1 MNYEIRRP
9 RKSLDLYIDSI
20 WVQEDLRN
28 AAFENYHPT
37 RVIPRGAI
45 ELLFHYRDP
54 YVHIEE
60 GRAEFEP
67 KFYISGQ
74 KTRPIEVSATGQT
87 GIIIVN
93 FHPWGA
99 APFFGFSL
107 DELTDTSLE
116 MNLVMRTDTIENRVQ
131 EASGTAARVE
141 IIQDFLAGVLDVDR
155 RDELVMESVHKIN
168 RSQGNV
174 SIGKIADDLQI
185 SRRQFLRR
193 FSRNI
198 GMSPKAFANVIR
210 FQKASYY
217 KRQGVDWSEI
227 TFRCGYYDQAHFIN
241 DVRRFSGLSAKNLS
255 PKRPLTKLGHHF
267 SSGRKASHFYNT
279 TYL

>member
-9 RKSLDLYIDSI
+9 RQSLELYIESI

-28 AAFENYHPT
+28 AAFENFRPT
-37 RVIPRGAI
+37 RILPRGTI

-60 GRAEFEP
+60 ERAEFEP

-99 APFFGFSL
+99 APFFRFPL
-107 DELTDTSLE
+107 DELTDAFLE
-116 MNLVMRTDTIENRVQ
+116 MNLVMKTDTVENRVQ
-131 EASGTAARVE
+131 EAPGTTARVE
-141 IIQDFLAGVLDVDR
+141 IIQDFLAGLLDGDR

-168 RSQGNV
+168 RAQGNV
-174 SIGKIADDLQI
+174 SIEKIADDLHL
-185 SRRQFLRR
+185 SRRQFQRR
-193 FSRNI
+193 FSKNI

-210 FQKASYY
+210 FQKAIYY
-217 KRQGVDWSEI
+217 KRQGMDWSEI
-227 TFRCGYYDQAHFIN
+227 TFRCGYYDQAHFIKECG
-241 DVRRFSGLSAKNLS
+241 RFSGLSAKNFS

-267 SSGRKASHFYNT
+267 SSGRKVSHFYNT
-279 TYL
+279 SYL

>member
-9 RKSLDLYIDSI
+9 RKSLELYIESI

-28 AAFENYHPT
+28 AAFENYRPT
-37 RVIPRGAI
+37 RVVLRGAT

-54 YVHIEE
+54 YVHVKE
-60 GRAEFEP
+60 GHAELEP

-99 APFFGFSL
+99 APFFAFPL

-116 MNLVMRTDTIENRVQ
+116 MNLVMRTDTVENRVQ
-131 EASGTAARVE
+131 EASDIAARVE

-155 RDELVMESVHKIN
+155 RDELVMESVHEIN

-174 SIGKIADDLQI
+174 SIETIADDLHI

-193 FSRNI
+193 FSRNV

-217 KRQGVDWSEI
+217 KKQGMDWSEI
-227 TFRCGYYDQAHFIN
+227 TFRCGYHDQAHFIKEL
-241 DVRRFSGLSAKNLS
+241 RRFSGLPAKNFSPTIPLS
-255 PKRPLTKLGHHF
+255 KLGHHF
-267 SSGRKASHFYNT
+267 SSGRRVSHFYNT